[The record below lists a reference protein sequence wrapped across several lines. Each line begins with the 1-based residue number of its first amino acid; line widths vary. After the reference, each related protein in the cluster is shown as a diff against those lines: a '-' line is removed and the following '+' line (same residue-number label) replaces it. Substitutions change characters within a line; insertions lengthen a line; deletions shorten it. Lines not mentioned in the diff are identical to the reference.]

1 MLSVEKV
8 KNQCKNRV
16 LLPLSSCVSTLF
28 PTLAIISKAQNNR
41 YPEIA
46 KNQKA
51 DALNYHG
58 MIRAR
63 YGTEMMDTCDSIMAT
78 SHNIVAPTY
87 ICHSLVSHR

>member
-46 KNQKA
+46 KNQRRT
-51 DALNYHG
+51 H
-58 MIRAR
+58 
-63 YGTEMMDTCDSIMAT
+63 
-78 SHNIVAPTY
+78 
-87 ICHSLVSHR
+87 